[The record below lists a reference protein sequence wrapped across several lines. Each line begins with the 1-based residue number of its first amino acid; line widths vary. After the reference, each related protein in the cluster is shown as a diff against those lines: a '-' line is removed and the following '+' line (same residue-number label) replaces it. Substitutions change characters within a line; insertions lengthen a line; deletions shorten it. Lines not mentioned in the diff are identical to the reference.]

1 MARPREVTDE
11 EILSTARQV
20 FLEQGPSVSTSVI
33 AKALGVSSAT
43 LFHRFGSKSELM
55 LTSLLPP
62 PPPVELL
69 KFNPE
74 VGLKEQLAPLA
85 RLLQAYPGHDDRIR
99 CLMQAGFQP
108 SDVFKRYDKPPPVM
122 MLEALTAFFQQAQDA
137 GAVPQATARH
147 QALAFMGSIKAN
159 HFFKHVVQHSALD
172 DEDAYV
178 NDLLDMLL
186 GGLS

>member
-1 MARPREVTDE
+1 
-11 EILSTARQV
+11 
-20 FLEQGPSVSTSVI
+20 
-33 AKALGVSSAT
+33 
-43 LFHRFGSKSELM
+43 
-55 LTSLLPP
+55 
-62 PPPVELL
+62 
-69 KFNPE
+69 
-74 VGLKEQLAPLA
+74 
-85 RLLQAYPGHDDRIR
+85 
-99 CLMQAGFQP
+99 
-108 SDVFKRYDKPPPVM
+108 M